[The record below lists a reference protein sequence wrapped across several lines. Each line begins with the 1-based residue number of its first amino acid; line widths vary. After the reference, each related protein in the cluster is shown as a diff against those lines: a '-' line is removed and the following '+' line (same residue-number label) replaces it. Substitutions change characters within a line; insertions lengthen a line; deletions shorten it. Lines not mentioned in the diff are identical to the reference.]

1 MDAYA
6 TDAIRN
12 VVTLSH
18 SGAGKTALAEAMLH
32 GSGAINRLGTIADG
46 NTVCDYEPE
55 EVDRKSSIQLALAP
69 TEWNGVKI
77 NWIDTPGYADF
88 SGEVGSALAAA
99 DFAALVISAVDGVEV
114 GAESTWRQAE
124 ARGLP
129 RMIVINKMDRE
140 NADFY
145 QVLDQIKERLDR
157 RCVPFNLPDGA
168 ETAFGGV
175 VGLSEAGGAVERF
188 DEFHEQLVE
197 AAAESEDALTEK
209 YLEEG
214 GLTSDEILQGLKL
227 GVASGTIFPVVATSA
242 TKQIGVA
249 ELLDLLKD
257 YAPSPVGAPPVR
269 GQDASGGAVEVSP
282 NDDGPLAALVFKT
295 TADPYVGKLSF
306 FKVCRNTLRSDSQVV
321 NVRTGQTERI
331 GQVFVPRGKSQENVP
346 SLAPGDIGAV
356 AKLQDTST
364 GDTLAAKDGGLRLE
378 TVEFGNPVYSVSL
391 APKTKAD
398 MDKMGAA
405 IVRVVDEDPSLR
417 MTREQATGETVLS
430 GLGDAHIDVAIK
442 RLQRKFGVEV
452 IVGTPRVPYRETV
465 TTKTAVEYKHKK
477 QSGGH
482 GQYGHVYLELEPLPK
497 GSGLEFATRVVGGS
511 VPREYFPA
519 VEKGVMEAARTGV
532 ISGSPVVDL
541 KVTLFDGSSHSVD
554 SSGMAFQIAA
564 SQAFKKGLQEAR
576 PVILEPVMKV
586 AVTVPDVYTGDVM
599 GDLNGKRAKVLG
611 MNPGNGTTTID
622 AEAPLAEMQRYAQDL
637 RSIAQG
643 RGAYSM
649 EFSHYEELPAHL
661 VQKLQESMAAQE
673 S

>member
-12 VVTLSH
+12 VVSLSH

-32 GSGAINRLGTIADG
+32 GSGAVNRLGTIADG

-55 EVDRKSSIQLALAP
+55 EVDRQSSIQLALAP
-69 TEWNGVKI
+69 VEWNGVKI
-77 NWIDTPGYADF
+77 NFIDTPGYADF

-99 DFAALVISAVDGVEV
+99 DFAALVVSAVDGVEV

-124 ARGLP
+124 DRGLP
-129 RMIVINKMDRE
+129 RMVIINKMDRE
-140 NADFY
+140 NANFHE
-145 QVLDQIKERLDR
+145 VLDQLKERLDR

-168 ETAFGGV
+168 ESSFGGV
-175 VGLSEAGGAVERF
+175 VSLIEAEGAVDRF
-188 DEFHEQLVE
+188 DEFREQLVE
-197 AAAESEDALTEK
+197 AAAEAEDALTEK

-214 GLTSDEILQGLKL
+214 ELTPDEILQGLKL
-227 GVASGTIFPVVATSA
+227 GITAGTIFPVVATAA
-242 TKQIGVA
+242 TKETGIS

-257 YAPSPVGAPPVR
+257 YAPSPADAQAAH
-269 GQDASGGAVEVSP
+269 GQDKSGGAVEVSP
-282 NDDGPLAALVFKT
+282 GDDGPLAALVFKT

-306 FKVCRNTLRSDSQVV
+306 FKVCRNTLKSDSQVV

-331 GQVFVPRGKSQENVP
+331 GQVFVPRGKGQENVAAL
-346 SLAPGDIGAV
+346 SPGDIGAV

-364 GDTLAAKDGGLRLE
+364 GDTLGTKDGVRLDAI
-378 TVEFGNPVYSVSL
+378 EFANPVYSVSL

-398 MDKMGAA
+398 MDKMGTA
-405 IVRVVDEDPSLR
+405 IARVVDEDPSLQ

-430 GLGDAHIDVAIK
+430 GLGDAHIDVAIR

-452 IVGTPRVPYRETV
+452 VVGTPRVPYRETV

-482 GQYGHVYLELEPLPK
+482 GQYGHVHLELEPLPK

-511 VPREYFPA
+511 VPKEYFPA

-532 ISGSPVVDL
+532 IAGSPVVDL

-564 SQAFKKGLQEAR
+564 SQAFKKGLQAAG

-586 AVTVPDVYTGDVM
+586 AVTVPDGYTGDIM

-611 MNPGNGTTTID
+611 MNPGSGTTTID

-643 RGAYSM
+643 RGFYSM

-661 VQKLQESMAAQE
+661 AQKIQEAMAAEE

>member
-32 GSGAINRLGTIADG
+32 GSGAASRLGTIADG

-55 EVDRKSSIQLALAP
+55 EIDRKSSIQLALAP

-145 QVLDQIKERLDR
+145 QVLDEIKERLDR
-157 RCVPFNLPDGA
+157 RFVPFNLPDGA

-175 VGLSEAGGAVERF
+175 VGLIEAGGAVERF

-214 GLTSDEILQGLKL
+214 ELTPDEIRQGLKQ

-242 TKQIGVA
+242 TKEIGVA

-257 YAPSPVGAPPVR
+257 YAPSPVDAPPVR

-282 NDDGPLAALVFKT
+282 SDDGPLAALVFKT

-364 GDTLAAKDGGLRLE
+364 GDTLAAKDGSLRLE

-465 TTKTAVEYKHKK
+465 KTKTAVEYKHKK

-482 GQYGHVYLELEPLPK
+482 GQYGHVHLELEPLPK
-497 GSGLEFATRVVGGS
+497 GAAWSSRPVSWEAPCPGS
-511 VPREYFPA
+511 TSPPWRRASWRRPA
-519 VEKGVMEAARTGV
+519 PASSRAAPWWTLRSHSSTAART
-532 ISGSPVVDL
+532 P
-541 KVTLFDGSSHSVD
+541 
-554 SSGMAFQIAA
+554 
-564 SQAFKKGLQEAR
+564 
-576 PVILEPVMKV
+576 
-586 AVTVPDVYTGDVM
+586 
-599 GDLNGKRAKVLG
+599 
-611 MNPGNGTTTID
+611 
-622 AEAPLAEMQRYAQDL
+622 
-637 RSIAQG
+637 SI
-643 RGAYSM
+643 
-649 EFSHYEELPAHL
+649 LPAWPSRSPPRKRSRKGCRRPDL
-661 VQKLQESMAAQE
+661 S
-673 S
+673 SSNP